1 MMATAKTKPLRSSF
15 PCNAR
20 ARHCHHEIRPLNLP
34 TIGHVQLQTNRVLLR
49 ENYRE
54 LACFP
59 CKAEA
64 VLMRNA
70 AFAVQPLPLISGI
83 PTYKET

>member
-1 MMATAKTKPLRSSF
+1 MI
-15 PCNAR
+15 
-20 ARHCHHEIRPLNLP
+20 HPLNLSD
-34 TIGHVQLQTNRVLLR
+34 IRHIQLQTNRVLLR
-49 ENYRE
+49 EDYRE

-83 PTYKET
+83 PT

>member
-1 MMATAKTKPLRSSF
+1 MTATAKTKPIRSSF

-20 ARHCHHEIRPLNLP
+20 ARHCHREIRPLTLSG
-34 TIGHVQLQTNRVLLR
+34 IRHVQLQTNCVLLR
-49 ENYRE
+49 EDYRE
-54 LACFP
+54 LAGFP

-83 PTYKET
+83 PT